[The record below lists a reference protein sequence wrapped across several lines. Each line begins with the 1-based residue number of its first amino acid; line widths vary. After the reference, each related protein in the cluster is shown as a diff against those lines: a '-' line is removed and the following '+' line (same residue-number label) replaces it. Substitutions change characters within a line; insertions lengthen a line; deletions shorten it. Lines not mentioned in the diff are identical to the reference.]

1 MIKIKKK
8 KIKKISASDL
18 VAPTIDRAKP
28 VEDIVKSAI
37 EKTNHS
43 HETTYKIDGYYVFYT
58 NADPNNPMRFEIKDK
73 RLYYI
78 LKVKK
83 TSKKSSDQ
91 EVEEGSD
98 TENPSGSDY
107 IEVPILLLNRPLFV
121 LSHYWD
127 HVSHDSHMHE
137 LGYFAEDGKFV
148 AGFMVKDL
156 DVQPTMSGNKVFSEL
171 RNMGFVIGTTKPTVV
186 APALYHYILCQD
198 NVPEGHVIKKIGWT
212 SGDCNVYALQ
222 TEVIQKESDTNKY
235 MPVINSKNNAFE
247 RAGNIEGWKNG
258 IAKLAVGNPLM
269 IFSICVAIAGPLLR
283 VLNIP
288 AGDDGGFNFYG
299 LHGTGKTTLVETGST
314 VWGCRETQTN
324 SWSSTTNHFE
334 SVAESRNDNVLILD
348 ELGRIGNPKDL
359 NKVIYSLAGGD
370 GKGRLDS
377 NANEKMQ
384 RKFRILIIS
393 TSEKPSSTIAAEA
406 GINIEGGVED
416 RLASI
421 PANGGKGMGVFSD
434 IHEYDNPAD
443 FAQAVKRLTS
453 RDCNEGEAN
462 YGVAGPEFIYRIISK
477 ITDIP
482 ELRERWQSYRSAF
495 LKSLNAENVSRVGS
509 RFALVGFA
517 GELATEFGLTG
528 WEKGKATEAAK
539 YCFIR
544 WHGEH
549 HGTNHEKAIALSKI
563 ADHINSTKTTKFV
576 QLNSFDKYEVPDK
589 SFMREIDG
597 FVKIAHKNIVLLHIL
612 DHNVVSGDLIELD
625 TEEIWMKREAIRRV
639 SGFDC
644 KVVGPMFNDSGWLT
658 EDSVKGKDFVSR
670 PRIIGPSQTA
680 VCKLNNAFSTLDLEN
695 NCWGKATYVY
705 EDSEHRTIS
714 LELTSEEFKEL
725 PRYWFATSERIDSF
739 PVYAYRTCDDGT
751 SKQVGVDELDE
762 ILKNLKAKSFNSAT
776 GNGKSLRLSSEDEKD
791 VIVF

>member
-1 MIKIKKK
+1 MIKNKKK
-8 KIKKISASDL
+8 KAKNISASDL
-18 VAPTIDRAKP
+18 VAPVIDRAKP

-37 EKTNHS
+37 EKTNPRQ
-43 HETTYKIDGYYVFYT
+43 ETTYKIDGFYILFS
-58 NADPNNPMRFEIKDK
+58 NADPNNPLTFVIYDNKLFLRT
-73 RLYYI
+73 
-78 LKVKK
+78 KVKTK
-83 TSKKSSDQ
+83 TSSKHTIDNDSEKDSK
-91 EVEEGSD
+91 
-98 TENPSGSDY
+98 TEAKADNQSNPSY
-107 IEVPILLLNRPLFV
+107 KEVDIMLTTKAIYV
-121 LSHYWD
+121 VCHYWD
-127 HVSHDSHMHE
+127 HDKHDSHMHE
-137 LGYFAEDGKFV
+137 LGFYEKDGTFV
-148 AGFMVKDL
+148 NGIMIKDS
-156 DVQPTMSGNKVFSEL
+156 DVQTTTAGNT
-171 RNMGFVIGTTKPTVV
+171 VIKGLKDKGIVLGTTNPSLVV
-186 APALYHYILCQD
+186 NALYSYILTLD

-269 IFSICVAIAGPLLR
+269 IFSICIAFAGPLLR

-443 FAQAVKRLTS
+443 FAQAVKRQTS

-462 YGVAGPEFIYRIISK
+462 FGVAGPEFIYRIITK

-482 ELRERWQSYRSAF
+482 ELREKWQSYRSAF
-495 LKSLNAENVSRVGS
+495 LKSLNAENVSR
-509 RFALVGFA
+509 
-517 GELATEFGLTG
+517 LA
-528 WEKGKATEAAK
+528 
-539 YCFIR
+539 
-544 WHGEH
+544 
-549 HGTNHEKAIALSKI
+549 
-563 ADHINSTKTTKFV
+563 AD
-576 QLNSFDKYEVPDK
+576 
-589 SFMREIDG
+589 
-597 FVKIAHKNIVLLHIL
+597 LL
-612 DHNVVSGDLIELD
+612 
-625 TEEIWMKREAIRRV
+625 W
-639 SGFDC
+639 
-644 KVVGPMFNDSGWLT
+644 
-658 EDSVKGKDFVSR
+658 
-670 PRIIGPSQTA
+670 
-680 VCKLNNAFSTLDLEN
+680 
-695 NCWGKATYVY
+695 
-705 EDSEHRTIS
+705 
-714 LELTSEEFKEL
+714 
-725 PRYWFATSERIDSF
+725 
-739 PVYAYRTCDDGT
+739 
-751 SKQVGVDELDE
+751 
-762 ILKNLKAKSFNSAT
+762 
-776 GNGKSLRLSSEDEKD
+776 
-791 VIVF
+791 